1 MSGKGKSLADT
12 QGNIGNYFSV
22 NKNGTYLGNKGKST
36 GKGTSSNSPSN
47 DSKALTPTTKQ
58 KTGPKNLYSAKRP
71 RTTSNSPT
79 EQRKR
84 MNNDSSQA
92 TQQNKKMNNPNNKT
106 TTDNTTPSSLG
117 QHGFAELEKRLLAGF
132 EVMIQRKIEPLK
144 NDIKEMKLDQSR
156 SAYTTS
162 LENNVTLSRKFEQK
176 EEKHRKLQ
184 ERISYVE
191 DQLLEKNIIF
201 QGIYETEFKEYKDVK
216 TQVVKAIAE
225 TMNGETEEEKK
236 QSAKNT
242 SIDSIER
249 MGRFNPLRTQPVK
262 VKFTEKKDV
271 DNLFKNRKKLPK
283 GIFID
288 KEYSK
293 STEKERRTLRP
304 IIKAARRMTNLKGF
318 VRWKVLTLS

>member
-1 MSGKGKSLADT
+1 MSGKRKSLADT
-12 QGNIGNYFSV
+12 QGDIGNYFSV
-22 NKNGTYLGNKGKST
+22 NKNGIYLGNEGKST
-36 GKGTSSNSPSN
+36 GKGISSNSSSN

-58 KTGPKNLYSAKRP
+58 KTGPKNLNSAKRP
-71 RTTSNSPT
+71 RTSSNRPT

-84 MNNDSSQA
+84 MNNDSSQV

-106 TTDNTTPSSLG
+106 TADNTTPSSLG

-132 EVMIQRKIEPLK
+132 EVMIQREIEPLK

-156 SAYTTS
+156 SAYSTS
-162 LENNVTLSRKFEQK
+162 LENNVTLSRKFEQN
-176 EEKHRKLQ
+176 EEKHQKLQ
-184 ERISYVE
+184 ERISYLE

-201 QGIYETEFKEYKDVK
+201 QGIYQTELEEYKDVK
-216 TQVVKAIAE
+216 TQVVKAIVE

-242 SIDSIER
+242 SINSIEW
-249 MGRFNPLRTQPVK
+249 MGRYNPLRTRPVK

-293 STEKERRTLRP
+293 STEKERRTLRGSKKDRQ
-304 IIKAARRMTNLKGF
+304 I
-318 VRWKVLTLS
+318 